1 MKKILF
7 LFAMVIASNFS
18 YAQWT
23 DDGTN
28 VYLTNSSRNLGI
40 GATSTYKMYVTQNF
54 TDLAGTQ
61 YSPVFVK
68 AFWTP
73 TVNDMTAQGK
83 AIEYQFVKQGAYN
96 VNYIHGTA
104 SVMVNSGAGSIS
116 NMNAFITYITNLSS
130 GTITNARAFYALSPG
145 ASSTNLITN
154 AYGLFLDPQKT
165 TGVSKGYGVFQTGG
179 GDINY
184 FAGNVLIGKTTQVN
198 TGYILDVNGNIR
210 SNQIVVNTTGADF
223 VFAPNYKMYSLPA
236 LKKYLD
242 KNHHLPE
249 IPSAKQM
256 QAEGLNVGDHQIK
269 LLQKVEELTL
279 YLIEKDNEIKDEK
292 EKNRQLT
299 EKLNK
304 LEQRLDAIEKSIKK

>member
-1 MKKILF
+1 MKKVLF

-28 VYLTNSSRNLGI
+28 VSLTNSSRNLGV
-40 GATSTYKMYVTQNF
+40 GATSSYKMYVLQNF

-61 YSPVFVK
+61 YSPFFVR
-68 AFWTP
+68 ASWTP
-73 TVNDMTAQGK
+73 TINDMTGQGK
-83 AIEYQFVKQGAYN
+83 AIEYQFTKQGAYN
-96 VNYIHGTA
+96 INYMHGTA
-104 SVMVNSGAGSIS
+104 SVMVNGGAGSVG
-116 NMNAFITYITNLSS
+116 NMNAFISYITNVSS
-130 GTITNARAFYALSPG
+130 GTITNARAYYALSPG

-154 AYGLFLDPQKT
+154 AYGLFLDPQKG

-179 GDINY
+179 SDLNY

-223 VFAPNYKMYSLPA
+223 VFAPNYKLYSLSA

-249 IPSAKQM
+249 IPSAKEM
-256 QAEGLNVGDHQIK
+256 HAEGLNVGDNQIK

-279 YLIEKDNEIKDEK
+279 YMIEKDNEIKDEK
-292 EKNRQLT
+292 EKSRQLT
-299 EKLNK
+299 EKLDR
-304 LEQRLDAIEKSIKK
+304 LEKRLDAIEKKRKK